1 MGVIHCLFW
10 GEETSSMMM
19 DGHTC
24 RPRLR
29 FMALDDGDTSA
40 TRGRTSPRV
49 EAVIASRPKQIVLQ
63 NRLQLIEVPDAIYG
77 Q

>member
-1 MGVIHCLFW
+1 
-10 GEETSSMMM
+10 MMM

-40 TRGRTSPRV
+40 TRGRTSQRV